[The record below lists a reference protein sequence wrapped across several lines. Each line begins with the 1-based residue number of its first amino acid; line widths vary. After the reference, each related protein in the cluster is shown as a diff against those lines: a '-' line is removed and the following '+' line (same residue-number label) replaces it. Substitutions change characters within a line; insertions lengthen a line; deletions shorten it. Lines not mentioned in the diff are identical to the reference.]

1 MENVEEIPSVISATC
16 VLHNFCLIADKGDIE
31 GFLDLDD
38 NGDDDDDDQSEFP
51 FPVPKP
57 AAVAKRNQM
66 FIFFDH

>member
-1 MENVEEIPSVISATC
+1 MCFTQFS
-16 VLHNFCLIADKGDIE
+16 LIADKGDIE

-38 NGDDDDDDQSEFP
+38 NGDDDDDQSEFP
-51 FPVPKP
+51 FPVPRP